1 MSEIKLFK
9 FSNERASEIRGES
22 GRLEKSLQTLIEK
35 NLETVLGVRFVASE
49 HSTGKVH
56 RGRID
61 SLGIDENDCPVIL
74 EYKRAI
80 SENVVSQGLYY
91 LDWLLD
97 HKADFK
103 LLVLDRY
110 GKVVANGIDWTSPR
124 LICVAADFTKHDE
137 HAVRQINR
145 NIDLVRYR
153 RFDGGLLA
161 LELLTSA
168 TADAPAA
175 DDTGLR
181 QKTSKRSDDKLVAQ
195 ALAEMDNRIRD
206 LYEGLRAYI
215 LALGDDVTERPLKRY
230 IAYRRIK
237 NFASV
242 VVLKNELL
250 VFLKV
255 DPDSVT
261 IEKGFSRDMRKIG
274 HWGTGDLRLNIGSK
288 DDLKRAEPLILR
300 SYEGT

>member
-74 EYKRAI
+74 EYKRAV

-97 HKADFK
+97 HKAEFK

-110 GKVVANGIDWTSPR
+110 GKVVANAIDWTSPR

-168 TADAPAA
+168 TADAPIS
-175 DDTGLR
+175 DEPT
-181 QKTSKRSDDKLVAQ
+181 QKPKASKRGEDKLIAQ
-195 ALAEMDNRIRD
+195 ALAEMDDQIRD
-206 LYEGLRAYI
+206 LYEGLRAFI

-230 IAYRRIK
+230 VAYRRIK

-261 IEKGFSRDMRKIG
+261 LEKGFSRDMRKIG